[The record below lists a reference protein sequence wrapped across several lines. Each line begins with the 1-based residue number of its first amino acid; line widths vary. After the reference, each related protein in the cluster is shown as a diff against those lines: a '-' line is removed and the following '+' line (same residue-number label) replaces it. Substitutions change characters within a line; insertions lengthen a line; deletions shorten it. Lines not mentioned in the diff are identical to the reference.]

1 MISLGIYNERCNNVD
16 GLPAKI
22 YMFQIKQKKN
32 DVKVFNKIT
41 SVNGTELLVI
51 NIFHAI
57 ANGNIIERNVI

>member
-1 MISLGIYNERCNNVD
+1 MKDVIMLMVY
-16 GLPAKI
+16 L
-22 YMFQIKQKKN
+22 QKYICSNKTKN
-32 DVKVFNKIT
+32 INVKVFNKIT